1 MSSTFRIPHA
11 VVAETDGALEQAVT
25 LDATLR
31 SYGQLASAAV
41 IGCRWYLD
49 FDYFSSHNDGL
60 EIAKVREVPRWRE
73 SDAFTDLERDVMEY
87 AEAMSTTPP
96 TVTDWMVDKL
106 VDQLG
111 RSAVGELT
119 QVVAV
124 ENMRLRFN
132 SAAGLQSQ
140 GYPEAR
146 LLEG

>member
-11 VVAETDGALEQAVT
+11 VIAETDGALEQAVA

-60 EIAKVREVPRWRE
+60 DIAKVREVPRWRE

-111 RSAVGELT
+111 RPAVVELT
-119 QVVAV
+119 QVIAV
-124 ENMRLRFN
+124 ENMRSRFN

-140 GYPEAR
+140 GTEVR
-146 LLEG
+146 LREG

>member
-60 EIAKVREVPRWRE
+60 DIAKVREVPRWRE

-111 RSAVGELT
+111 RPAVVELT
-119 QVVAV
+119 QVIAV
-124 ENMRLRFN
+124 ENMRVRFN

-140 GYPEAR
+140 GTEVR
-146 LLEG
+146 LREG